1 MPAPEDALDA
11 VGDSRRRFVKRLV
24 VGSAFAAPVVS
35 SFSMN
40 GVSSVFAQSSQVSG
54 RGTGTGPDVGGSDVT
69 NPPNT
74 TTPPTT
80 TPPTTTTIVTNV

>member
-1 MPAPEDALDA
+1 MSAHDDALDA

-24 VGSAFAAPVVS
+24 VGTAFATPVVS

-54 RGTGTGPDVGGSDVT
+54 QPDVQGGNVT
-69 NPPNT
+69 NPPN

-80 TPPTTTTIVTNV
+80 TPPTTTIITNV

>member
-1 MPAPEDALDA
+1 MSAHEDALDQ

-24 VGSAFAAPVVS
+24 IGSAFAAPVVS

-54 RGTGTGPDVGGSDVT
+54 GGVQGGNVT

-74 TTPPTT
+74 TTT
-80 TPPTTTTIVTNV
+80 TPPTTTTIITNV

>member
-1 MPAPEDALDA
+1 MPEPEDAIDA

-24 VGSAFAAPVVS
+24 IGTAFAAPVVS

-54 RGTGTGPDVGGSDVT
+54 GGGGVQGTSVT
-69 NPPNT
+69 NPPTTNT
-74 TTPPTT
+74 TTST
-80 TPPTTTTIVTNV
+80 TTTTIITNV

>member
-1 MPAPEDALDA
+1 MSAHEDALDA

-54 RGTGTGPDVGGSDVT
+54 QPDVQGGNVT

-80 TPPTTTTIVTNV
+80 TTIITNV